1 MRYIVTK
8 EELKVRGYNVVRSIK
23 DVNIEDCEC
32 LIFNSSE
39 NSMVEDLLLLSTLKD
54 KNIKSIFINDD
65 IEPLYSIAFNGLQ
78 GVIVKQSSS
87 MEILKD
93 NEVLDYLV
101 NSYRDSGMNAKT
113 TSQEFESLVEC
124 VKVLSEAS
132 EGDKL
137 VEVINNEL
145 WKKNLQAKL
154 SNIDVAIAKAN
165 EKDTA
170 VIQLLGKLSKMLDD
184 VNRNNEEMA
193 MQISALQKSVMDMQ
207 ISGARNNLNFFPRYS
222 VSPALKHVLYVKE
235 ESTCPFLRSFMYAYM
250 KHVSRVKELNF
261 KMLVVLPKLKSVM
274 EKYRSLPKLSPDSI
288 KLVSIDSSDVYV
300 TFEPTKAVLD
310 KLFSSRDDGYIVLDC
325 SYGDELLTGHT
336 IVRLNAVSS
345 YADMERLK
353 LKEDRTIMS
362 MITTERNIEIP
373 YFKEY
378 VTQKNDASKISLY
391 VSYCKEQYEK
401 LDKMLNLMQE

>member
-32 LIFNSSE
+32 MIFNSSE

>member
-32 LIFNSSE
+32 MIFNSSE

-65 IEPLYSIAFNGLQ
+65 IEPLYGIAFNGLQ

-378 VTQKNDASKISLY
+378 VKQKNDASKISLY

>member
-32 LIFNSSE
+32 MIFNSSE

-65 IEPLYSIAFNGLQ
+65 IEPLYGIAFNGLQ